1 MSKNLQTGFCH
12 EQGEDPMFYHFYSN
26 WLNVLI
32 REGGTHLSIENLVI
46 ALPWH
51 RKFNV
56 CRITR
61 SDLQFC
67 Y

>member
-1 MSKNLQTGFCH
+1 
-12 EQGEDPMFYHFYSN
+12 MFYHFYSN